1 MIVLAIC
8 VAAIDPKRSLDKI
21 EIFYKFQQFV
31 LNIMSVLHFTGF
43 IKGVTYQTFLNEKL
57 KAISLDNF
65 DINLVKPFGL
75 IKSPTTEVAYSKWVS
90 PKRTRSY
97 PFARIY
103 NIYNSSKV
111 ITIIPVIKDE
121 GRDGDRDRI
130 QYSTI
135 SWMNLL
141 NVYIVLA
148 YYETAEKSYKK
159 GQENKNKLTNQ
170 KFNNEFVKSQ
180 IQEIL
185 AYKQSALHWNKNLF
199 EERFTEIFAKALDC
213 YDSISQQ
220 TRVSIHSRQ
229 GMDTYLKKIIA
240 EFEEFKNISLK
251 GSRNASK
258 REALTSHDLE
268 YLVDGLKATFSIENY
283 LGGVYYL
290 TPDEILHNHDTYII
304 QESKNTSNGL
314 LPSKS
319 DIQDGLFK
327 LILFSN
333 LDTLTLGDRQ
343 VSFIPK
349 LKLTAK
355 NINNTIIFPD
365 EADRLNLFILNNSFK
380 PSQIKTIKQLSLES
394 KNNNKLK
401 IEISGNS
408 PRL

>member
-1 MIVLAIC
+1 MTDI
-8 VAAIDPKRSLDKI
+8 
-21 EIFYKFQQFV
+21 
-31 LNIMSVLHFTGF
+31 LHFTGF
-43 IKGVTYQTFLNEKL
+43 IKGVTYQTFLNDKL
-57 KAISLDNF
+57 NPYNLDNL
-65 DINLVKPFGL
+65 DINDAQASGL
-75 IKSPTTEVAYSKWVS
+75 IKSPTSEVAYSKWVS

-103 NIYNSSKV
+103 NTYNSCKAITV
-111 ITIIPVIKDE
+111 IPIVKDE
-121 GRDGDRDRI
+121 GKDGDRDRI

-148 YYETAEKSYKK
+148 YYETAEKSQKK

-170 KFNNEFVKSQ
+170 KFNNEFVKAQ

-185 AYKQSALHWNKNLF
+185 KYRQSALHWNKNLF
-199 EERFTEIFAKALDC
+199 EERFTKIFEKALDC

-220 TRVSIHSRQ
+220 TGVSIHSRQ
-229 GMDTYLKKIIA
+229 EINTYLKTITE
-240 EFEEFKNISLK
+240 EFNEFKNISLK
-251 GSRNASK
+251 GSQNASK
-258 REALTSHDLE
+258 REALTSHKLE

-290 TPDEILHNHDTYII
+290 TPDEIFHKNNTYII
-304 QESKNTSNGL
+304 QESKNASNDY

-333 LDTLTLGDRQ
+333 LDSLTLDDQ
-343 VSFIPK
+343 KVNFTSK
-349 LKLTAK
+349 LKLTGK
-355 NINNTIIFPD
+355 NV
-365 EADRLNLFILNNSFK
+365 NNSIVFPNNIDKLDSFISDNNFK
-380 PSQIKTIKQLSLES
+380 PSQLTTINKLASETQ
-394 KNNNKLK
+394 NNNNLK

-408 PRL
+408 